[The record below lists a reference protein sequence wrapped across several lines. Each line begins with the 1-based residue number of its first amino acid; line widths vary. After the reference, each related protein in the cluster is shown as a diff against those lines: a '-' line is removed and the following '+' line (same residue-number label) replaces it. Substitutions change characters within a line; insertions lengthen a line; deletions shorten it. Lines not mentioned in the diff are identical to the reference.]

1 MAAAADFLKIVYP
14 VIVLIIFAMG
24 IQDKAKIAH
33 PMMIAW
39 ETTVLTIRVANK
51 HKVVLLKQKMEKAVL
66 VILIAS
72 QDIASIVFVME
83 I

>member
-39 ETTVLTIRVANK
+39 ETTVLTICVANK
-51 HKVVLLKQKMEKAVL
+51 HKAVL
-66 VILIAS
+66 
-72 QDIASIVFVME
+72 
-83 I
+83 